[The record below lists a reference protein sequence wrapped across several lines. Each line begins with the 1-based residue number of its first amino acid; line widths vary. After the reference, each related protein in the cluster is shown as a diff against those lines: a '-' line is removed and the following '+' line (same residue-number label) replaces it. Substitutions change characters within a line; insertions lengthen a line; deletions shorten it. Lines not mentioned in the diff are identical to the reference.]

1 MFWVL
6 TRANPTHDYTGW
18 KIICLCI
25 LYFEIWLQQKN
36 YHMQHSHYAN
46 DLHCAF
52 CNGVSDF
59 TFFMGNFQRK
69 YLFCDFSIWKW
80 GVNEWLLCNRDEWKL
95 LLTSFFLPLMKK
107 VLCTSFWQI
116 FKSHKVS
123 KKKAYLMSKHRQP
136 VTFWHV
142 NQIDLIWENIQ

>member
-1 MFWVL
+1 MTIQDEKSSVSVFFTL
-6 TRANPTHDYTGW
+6 KYDCSKKTTT
-18 KIICLCI
+18 C
-25 LYFEIWLQQKN
+25 
-36 YHMQHSHYAN
+36 STHYAN

-69 YLFCDFSIWKW
+69 SLFCDFSIRKW
-80 GVNEWLLCNRDEWKL
+80 GINEWLLCNRDEWKL

-116 FKSHKVS
+116 SNPTKYQR
-123 KKKAYLMSKHRQP
+123 KKHMSKHRQP

-142 NQIDLIWENIQ
+142 NQIDLIWENRQ